1 MEYEIIRLSNGI
13 RVVFQPQN
21 LSITH
26 ACMLINAGSRDEK
39 EGKFGVAHFIEHLL
53 LKERNAEV
61 QTKF

>member
-21 LSITH
+21 LPITH

-53 LKERNAEV
+53 
-61 QTKF
+61 F

>member
-39 EGKFGVAHFIEHLL
+39 KVNLVLHTSLSISF